1 MADVLSQEIVLAV
14 DQEPFEA
21 NSNWFTI
28 LYPLISLYGERIEAN
43 VAAFPNRGRI
53 WYMVQP
59 PGLRRQM
66 RPGTLW
72 HGMVEETSAFKTY
85 DPDRDKYQV
94 SLRHAFSPGAPQFF
108 EIIDQQ
114 FAEPDIRV
122 VRQERIM
129 RLSRRPLADVFLRGR
144 DTVLGPFHAVW
155 QEGDLRLEPREGTA
169 IRVPRTVFEELVRVE
184 SFVHEA
190 NQYDRHHAAVLF
202 NYHLVH
208 KNDVNW
214 EELRRRGEAVDVRPD
229 REILNQAVSQLRF
242 SRSEKQEL
250 KRLLERLQEVSL
262 SEDLRDRVRDIKL
275 GTGTGVE
282 NVDELARLIG
292 EMPQFKEFLEAHIEA
307 VASARIQEQ
316 VTVRQI
322 TVQTELHGLDAKKQ
336 KVEADL
342 ARLRQAY
349 DERVARQDEELRQR
363 FEERV
368 TAIEQRERDLD
379 SRQNAIDERERNQTV
394 QVERL
399 LKQYEEKGTEIA
411 EELLLRMPIFRA
423 MCSATGL
430 GTAGGSA
437 KPENAAHKRILHL
450 PPFLKTAK
458 DFTHEVA
465 EKDFVDQFRDVVAQ
479 RGFAY
484 HDLDLVNFH
493 ICVKT
498 GMLTVLGGQSG
509 SGKSSLPRLYAEALG
524 CREEYLHIPVQP
536 NWFDEREVLGSV
548 NPLAGFYDPSPVGL
562 VERLIAAD
570 EDASRQRGGLYI
582 VCFDEMNLARIEH
595 YFTQFLSVMEHPL
608 EERALRLFNRTA
620 VAEDDPY
627 RSYDIVP
634 IRPNTRFVGT
644 INVDETTHFLSAK
657 VLDRAQFIT
666 LQVPPLSRA
675 AAVVSTVSS
684 LPGITPVPAE
694 TFNSWGGA
702 RQVAPEVLEFLRDLD
717 EALRLANQGLGFR
730 RFEQIQQYV
739 AAAAGLMSTDEALDY
754 EVRQVVLPR
763 LRKNAFHFDDMLKR
777 LQVLLKADRFPG
789 SSSLLERI
797 AASESDYEFFQLL

>member
-1 MADVLSQEIVLAV
+1 MADILSQEIVLAV

-28 LYPLISLYGERIEAN
+28 LYPLVTLYGERVEAN
-43 VAAFPNRGRI
+43 VAAFPNRGRV

-59 PGLRRQM
+59 AGLRRQM
-66 RPGTLW
+66 GPGTLW
-72 HGMVEETSAFKTY
+72 HGMIEETSAFKTY
-85 DPDRDKYQV
+85 DPDRDKFQV

-114 FAEPDIRV
+114 FAEPDVRV
-122 VRQERIM
+122 VRQERVM

-155 QEGDLRLEPREGTA
+155 QDGELRLEPREGTA
-169 IRVPRTVFEELVRVE
+169 IRVPRGVFEELVRVE

-208 KNDVNW
+208 KNDVPW

-229 REILNQAVSQLRF
+229 RDILNQAVSQLRF

-262 SEDLRDRVRDIKL
+262 SDDLRDRIRDIKL
-275 GTGTGVE
+275 DTGTGLA
-282 NVDELARLIG
+282 NADELARMIG
-292 EMPQFKEFLEAHIEA
+292 EMPQFKDFLEAHVEA
-307 VASARIQEQ
+307 VTSARIQEQ

-322 TVQTELHGLDAKKQ
+322 TVQSELHSLDAKKQ

-349 DERVARQDEELRQR
+349 DERVAQQDEELRQR
-363 FEERV
+363 YAERV
-368 TAIEQRERDLD
+368 AAIEQRERDLD
-379 SRQNAIDERERNQTV
+379 NRQHAIDERERNQTV

-399 LKQYEEKGTEIA
+399 LKQYEEKGTQLA
-411 EELLLRMPIFRA
+411 EDLLLRMPIFRA
-423 MCSATGL
+423 MYTATGL
-430 GTAGGSA
+430 GAAGGA
-437 KPENAAHKRILHL
+437 GRQEPTARKRLLHL

-458 DFTHEVA
+458 DFTREVS
-465 EKDFVDQFRDVVAQ
+465 EKEFVDQFRDVVVQ

-493 ICVKT
+493 VCMKT
-498 GMLTVLGGQSG
+498 GMLTLLAGQSG

-620 VAEDDPY
+620 VGEDDPY

-634 IRPNTRFVGT
+634 IRTNTRFVGT
-644 INVDETTHFLSAK
+644 VNVDETTHFLSAK
-657 VLDRAQFIT
+657 VLDRAQFIILQPPT
-666 LQVPPLSRA
+666 LNRA
-675 AAVVSTVSS
+675 AAVSTVSS
-684 LPGITPVPAE
+684 LPGITSVPAE
-694 TFNSWGGA
+694 TYNSWGAA
-702 RQVAPEVLEFLRDLD
+702 RQVAPEILEFLRDLD

-730 RFEQIQQYV
+730 RFEQIQQYI
-739 AAAAGLMSTDEALDY
+739 AGTEGLMSPDEALDY
-754 EVRQVVLPR
+754 EMRQVVLPR

-777 LQVLLKADRFPG
+777 LQVLFKAERFPG

-797 AASESDYEFFQLL
+797 AAAESDYEFLQLL

>member
-1 MADVLSQEIVLAV
+1 MADILSQELVLAV

-28 LYPLISLYGERIEAN
+28 LYPLVTIYGERIEAN
-43 VAAFPNRGRI
+43 VAAFPNRGRV
-53 WYMVQP
+53 WYMVQS

-66 RPGTLW
+66 GPGTLW
-72 HGMVEETSAFKTY
+72 HGMVEETTAFKTY
-85 DPDRDKYQV
+85 DPDRDRYQI
-94 SLRHAFSPGAPQFF
+94 SLRHAFAPGAPQFF
-108 EIIDQQ
+108 EIIDQH
-114 FAEPDIRV
+114 FTEPDVRI
-122 VRQERIM
+122 VRQERLI
-129 RLSRRPLADVFLRGR
+129 RLARRPLSDVFLRGR

-155 QEGDLRLEPREGTA
+155 QDGELRLEPREGTA
-169 IRVPRTVFEELVRVE
+169 LRIPRADFEAMVRIE

-190 NQYDRHHAAVLF
+190 NQYDRHRAAMLF

-208 KNDVNW
+208 KNDLNW

-229 REILNQAVSQLRF
+229 REILNQTVQQLRF

-262 SEDLRDRVRDIKL
+262 SEDLRERVRDVKL
-275 GTGTGVE
+275 DIGQGLD
-282 NVDELARLIG
+282 NADALARVIG
-292 EMPQFKEFLEAHIEA
+292 EMPQFKEFLEHHIET
-307 VASARIQEQ
+307 VTSARIQEQ

-322 TVQTELHGLDAKKQ
+322 TVQNELHGLEAKKQ

-342 ARLRQAY
+342 ARLRQTY

-363 FEERV
+363 FDERV
-368 TAIEQRERDLD
+368 ASIEQRERDLE
-379 SRQNAIDERERNQTV
+379 SRERAFDERERSQTA

-399 LKQYEEKGTEIA
+399 LKQYEEKGAQIA
-411 EELLLRMPIFRA
+411 EELFLRMPIFRA
-423 MCSATGL
+423 MGAGMGL
-430 GTAGGSA
+430 GPGAATARA
-437 KPENAAHKRILHL
+437 DQAPRRRQLHL

-458 DFTHEVA
+458 DFAHDIG
-465 EKDFVDQFRDVVAQ
+465 EKEFVDQFRDVVGQ

-484 HDLDLVNFH
+484 SDLDLVNFH
-493 ICVKT
+493 VCMKT
-498 GMLTVLGGQSG
+498 GMLTILAGQSG

-570 EDASRQRGGLYI
+570 EDASRQRGGLYVI
-582 VCFDEMNLARIEH
+582 CFDEMNLARIEH
-595 YFTQFLSVMEHPL
+595 YFAQFLSVMEHPA

-627 RSYDIVP
+627 RSYDLVP
-634 IRPNTRFVGT
+634 LHPNTRFVGT

-666 LQVPPLSRA
+666 LQVPTLGRA
-675 AAVVSTVSS
+675 TAVSTVSS

-694 TFNSWGGA
+694 TYNAWA
-702 RQVAPEVLEFLRDLD
+702 APRQVAPEVVEFLRDLD
-717 EALRLANQGLGFR
+717 DALRLSNQGLGFR
-730 RFEQIQQYV
+730 RFEQIRQYV
-739 AAAAGLMSTDEALDY
+739 AGAAGLMNQDESLDY
-754 EVRQVVLPR
+754 AMRQVVLPR
-763 LRKNAFHFDDMLKR
+763 LRKNAYRFEDMLKR

-797 AASESDYEFFQLL
+797 AATESDYEFFQLL